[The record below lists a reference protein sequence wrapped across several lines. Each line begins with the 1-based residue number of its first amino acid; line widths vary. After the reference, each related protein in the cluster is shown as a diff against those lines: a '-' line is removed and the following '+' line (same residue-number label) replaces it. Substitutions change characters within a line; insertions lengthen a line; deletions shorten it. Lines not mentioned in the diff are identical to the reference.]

1 MDLFVLPSHRE
12 GFPRAAMEAAAS
24 GLAVVATDIRGCREV
39 VEPGGN
45 GLLVPVADPA
55 ALAAAITEIGE
66 DPRRRAAMGAQSR
79 RLAEQRFDERSVVAT
94 VFATY
99 HGVALRKG
107 YRPVLDAAGPLREP
121 VIRPARDRDIPH
133 LARMHAD
140 AIADGFLP
148 RLGAGFM
155 ERLYQ
160 AMVDWDGSE
169 IFVADGG
176 LRPVGFVAG
185 VTDVGAFYR
194 HFVRHH
200 GAGAALAAAPRLL
213 RPRIARRA
221 WETLR
226 YEGDHGGVAA
236 ELLAMAVVPEARRR
250 GVATALGA
258 RLLEALSARGEA
270 HVKVVVGAGN
280 DGAVAA
286 YRGMGFSASGVI
298 EVHAGEKSQ
307 VLTWSA
313 PH

>member
-1 MDLFVLPSHRE
+1 
-12 GFPRAAMEAAAS
+12 
-24 GLAVVATDIRGCREV
+24 
-39 VEPGGN
+39 
-45 GLLVPVADPA
+45 
-55 ALAAAITEIGE
+55 
-66 DPRRRAAMGAQSR
+66 
-79 RLAEQRFDERSVVAT
+79 
-94 VFATY
+94 
-99 HGVALRKG
+99 
-107 YRPVLDAAGPLREP
+107 
-121 VIRPARDRDIPH
+121 
-133 LARMHAD
+133 
-140 AIADGFLP
+140 
-148 RLGAGFM
+148 M

-176 LRPVGFVAG
+176 LRPVGCVAG
-185 VTDVGAFYR
+185 VTDGGAFYR

-286 YRGMGFSASGVI
+286 YRGMGFNASGVI